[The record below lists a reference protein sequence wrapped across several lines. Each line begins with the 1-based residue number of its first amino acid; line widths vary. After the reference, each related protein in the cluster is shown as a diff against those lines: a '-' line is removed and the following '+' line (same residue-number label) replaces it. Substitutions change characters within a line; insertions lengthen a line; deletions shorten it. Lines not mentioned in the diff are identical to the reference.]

1 LALEILVAM
10 KMIELF
16 SMAMV
21 VKVGNGEKE
30 KQMDIPMAKWN
41 VSKEHCAENLQN
53 IKEKELKGP
62 QSNGE

>member
-21 VKVGNGEKE
+21 VKVGNGEKG

-41 VSKEHCAENLQN
+41 VSKGHCAKNLQN
-53 IKEKELKGP
+53 IKEKEL
-62 QSNGE
+62 